1 MSRENSSLPRQDNIL
16 NYINDLIEQGYREED
31 AERMA
36 NVMFSDDGWNE
47 ADDHVEDERYEYED

>member
-1 MSRENSSLPRQDNIL
+1 MENSSLPRLDNIL

-36 NVMFSDDGWNE
+36 NVMFSDNFS
-47 ADDHVEDERYEYED
+47 EDERGNDYDE